1 MKKFFILAFVFI
13 LLSLPANAAQK
24 IKVSALTPFNSVNP
38 TSKMKVI
45 TLERVEFN
53 NGIIFE
59 DGTVVTGD
67 IVDVKQPK
75 RGKLNASF
83 KFRPTE
89 YLYNGEKHVV
99 NDPNF
104 IAKYIEYKE
113 IDKLGVATSAATTAG
128 GLIFHIPLLSEGVS
142 LVKGMWKNQEDNRLK
157 SGVVQV
163 YKDSPLSY
171 VEEGKDVVIEE
182 NTMFILKFKSSD
194 IEDLDSHSDT
204 ESTEAE
210 DESTSND
217 ETTKTNDTDITEG
230 GKVLSPVPDSVESKV
245 NHIETVNPDD
255 VLKEVELQK

>member
-1 MKKFFILAFVFI
+1 MKKSFILAFVFI
-13 LLSLPANAAQK
+13 LLSLPASAAQK

-53 NGIIFE
+53 NGVVFE

-83 KFRPTE
+83 KFKPTA
-89 YLYNGEKHVV
+89 YFYNGQRHVI

-113 IDKLGVATSAATTAG
+113 LDKLGVATSAATTAG
-128 GLIFHIPLLSEGVS
+128 GIIFHIPLLSEGVS

-171 VEEGKDVVIEE
+171 VEEGKDIVIEE

-194 IEDLDSHSDT
+194 IEDFDSPSDT
-204 ESTEAE
+204 EETEPEAV
-210 DESTSND
+210 SNN
-217 ETTKTNDTDITEG
+217 ETTTTDTADVTEG

-245 NHIETVNPDD
+245 NHIETINPDD
-255 VLKEVELQK
+255 ILKEVELQK

>member
-1 MKKFFILAFVFI
+1 MKKSFILAFVFI
-13 LLSLPANAAQK
+13 LLSLPASAAQK

-53 NGIIFE
+53 NGIVFE

-83 KFRPTE
+83 KFKPTS
-89 YLYNGEKHVV
+89 YLYNGKRHVI

-113 IDKLGVATSAATTAG
+113 LDKLGVATSAATTAG
-128 GLIFHIPLLSEGVS
+128 GIIFHIPLLSEGVS

-194 IEDLDSHSDT
+194 IEDLDSPSDT
-204 ESTEAE
+204 ETKSEAE
-210 DESTSND
+210 SVSDND
-217 ETTKTNDTDITEG
+217 AINPVNTDVAEG

-245 NHIETVNPDD
+245 NHIETINPDD

>member
-1 MKKFFILAFVFI
+1 MKKFFILAFVI
-13 LLSLPANAAQK
+13 MLLSLPANAAQK

-53 NGIIFE
+53 NGIVFE

-67 IVDVKQPK
+67 VIDVKQPK

-83 KFRPTE
+83 KFKPTS
-89 YLYNGEKHVV
+89 YLYNGKRHVI

-113 IDKLGVATSAATTAG
+113 LDKLGVATSAATTAG
-128 GLIFHIPLLSEGVS
+128 GIIFHIPLLSEGVS

-194 IEDLDSHSDT
+194 IEDLDSPSDA
-204 ESTEAE
+204 EATEAK
-210 DESTSND
+210 DESSKSEAT
-217 ETTKTNDTDITEG
+217 TTKDADVAEG

-245 NHIETVNPDD
+245 NHIETINPDD